1 MMMSLGMFV
10 FGLTTLAYQDMQRQT
25 NWRHPGNSR
34 VGARAGLQYVGPG
47 DDSITLSG
55 VLVPELMGQA
65 SALLEL
71 RKMADSG
78 NAWALVSGTG
88 EVFGAFV
95 IENINETGTR
105 HMDNGRAR
113 SIEFQLQLKRADNQR
128 GGANVGVGTLGD
140 FSYFAFGQE

>member
-25 NWRHPGNSR
+25 SWRHPGNSR
-34 VGARAGLQYVGPG
+34 VGTRAGLQYVGPG

-113 SIEFQLQLKRADNQR
+113 RIEFQLQLKRADDQR

-140 FSYFAFGQE
+140 FSYFAFGLE